1 MECSSGRNAPK
12 RGDFIFLAFRL
23 GARRIG
29 RLDTVVD
36 LILAPRRNDIVFRHD
51 ELLSRPDPILDPV
64 QKLGRWNRLVDNGVR
79 PGYHDPLHKL
89 RRRRFDQRN
98 GGDEGVVI
106 PAAAPDFLDEFDE
119 IAKSTDWSTPTNA
132 TNSILPREHGSLQG
146 PARQCPRGA
155 Q

>member
-1 MECSSGRNAPK
+1 MGCPSGRNAPK
-12 RGDFIFLAFRL
+12 LGNSIFLAFRL

-64 QKLGRWNRLVDNGVR
+64 QNLGRWNRLVDNGVR
-79 PGYHDPLHKL
+79 PGYHDPLHKIRL
-89 RRRRFDQRN
+89 RRRRFDQHN

-106 PAAAPDFLDEFDE
+106 PTAAPDFLDECYGT
-119 IAKSTDWSTPTNA
+119 AKSADW
-132 TNSILPREHGSLQG
+132 
-146 PARQCPRGA
+146 
-155 Q
+155 